1 MKNKIL
7 KLLKEND
14 GFISGQKLSEEFGMT
29 RTAIWK
35 YINALK
41 EDGYEIES
49 ISRRGYKL
57 VSSPD
62 LLSEI
67 EIKKYL
73 KTQYIGNEIINLPI
87 IDSTNSYAK
96 LVAFSK
102 EEGTIITAE
111 QQISGKGRLGRNWSS
126 PISTGIYMSVI
137 LKPNLDP
144 TKVSKLTLIG
154 AAAVCKGLKDIG
166 LDSQIKWPNDIVV
179 NGKKICGILTEMNC
193 ELNMINYIIMG
204 IGINVNLEVEDI
216 PEELKEKAT
225 SLKIVKGEKVNRK
238 ELLGLILNHFERLYD
253 DFKNQ
258 GDLTET
264 INICKENSALLNK
277 EIQVIQNGSIRIGKA
292 IDINKDGELIVKFD
306 EGVESIIS
314 GEVSIRG
321 LNSYI

>member
-7 KLLKEND
+7 KHLKENND
-14 GFISGQKLSEEFGMT
+14 FISGQKLSEEFGMT

-41 EDGYEIES
+41 KDGYEIES

-57 VSSPD
+57 KSSPD

-67 EIKKYL
+67 EIRKYL
-73 KTQYIGNEIINLPI
+73 KTQYIGKEIINLPV

-126 PISTGIYMSVI
+126 PESTGIYMSII

-166 LDSQIKWPNDIVV
+166 LDSQIKWPNDIVI
-179 NGKKICGILTEMNC
+179 NGKKVCGILTEMNC

-204 IGINVNLEVEDI
+204 IGINVNLEVDDI
-216 PEELKEKAT
+216 PMDLKEKAT
-225 SLKIVKGEKVNRK
+225 SLKIVKGETVDRK
-238 ELLGLILNHFERLYD
+238 ELLGLILNYFERLYD
-253 DFKNQ
+253 DFKDKE
-258 GDLTET
+258 DLTET
-264 INICKENSALLNK
+264 ITICKENSALLGK
-277 EIQVIQNGSIRIGKA
+277 EIQIIQNGSVRIGNA
-292 IDINKDGELIVKFD
+292 IDINKDGELVVRFD
-306 EGVESIIS
+306 EGLETIIS

-321 LNSYI
+321 LNNYI

>member
-1 MKNKIL
+1 MKNRIL
-7 KLLKEND
+7 KHLKEND
-14 GFISGQKLSEEFGMT
+14 EFISGQKLSEELGMT

-41 EDGYEIES
+41 KDGYEIES

-57 VSSPD
+57 KSSPD

-73 KTQYIGNEIINLPI
+73 DTQYIGKEIINLPI
-87 IDSTNSYAK
+87 IDSTNCYAK

-111 QQISGKGRLGRNWSS
+111 QQISGKGRLGRNWTS
-126 PISTGIYMSVI
+126 PESTGIYMSII

-154 AAAVCKGLKDIG
+154 AAAVCKGLTDIG
-166 LDSQIKWPNDIVV
+166 LESQIKWPNDIVI
-179 NGKKICGILTEMNC
+179 NGKKVCGILTEMNC

-204 IGINVNLEVEDI
+204 IGINVNLEEVDI
-216 PEELKEKAT
+216 PADLKDKAT
-225 SLKIVKGEKVNRK
+225 SLKIVKGETVNRK

-253 DFKNQ
+253 DFKDKE
-258 GDLTET
+258 DLIET
-264 INICKENSALLNK
+264 INICKENSALLGK
-277 EIQVIQNGSIRIGKA
+277 EIQIIQNGSIRIGEA
-292 IDINKDGELIVKFD
+292 IDINKDGELVVKFE
-306 EGVESIIS
+306 EGLEKIIS

-321 LNSYI
+321 LNNYI

>member
-7 KLLKEND
+7 KHLKEND
-14 GFISGQKLSEEFGMT
+14 EFISGQKLSEEFGMT

-57 VSSPD
+57 KSSPD

-67 EIKKYL
+67 EIQKYL
-73 KTQYIGNEIINLPI
+73 STQYIGKKIINLPT

-96 LVAFSK
+96 LVAFNN

-126 PISTGIYMSVI
+126 PVSTGIYMSVI

-166 LDSQIKWPNDIVV
+166 LESKIKWPNDIVI
-179 NGKKICGILTEMNC
+179 NGKKVCGILTEMNC

-204 IGINVNLEVEDI
+204 IGINVNLEEYDI
-216 PEELKEKAT
+216 PTDLKEKAT
-225 SLKIVKGEKVNRK
+225 SLKIVKGGTVNRK
-238 ELLGLILNHFERLYD
+238 ELIGFILNHFERLYD
-253 DFKNQ
+253 DFKDH

-264 INICKENSALLNK
+264 ITICKENSALLGK
-277 EIQVIQNGSIRIGKA
+277 EIQIIQNGIIRIGKA
-292 IDINKDGELIVKFD
+292 IDIDKDGELIVKFD
-306 EGVESIIS
+306 EGEENIIS

-321 LNSYI
+321 LNNYI